1 MGGELVKVMEP
12 EILKGGE
19 LIEAQGRAEIDMQIT
34 TAKKYPRVLSKVRDK
49 VFEMAAID
57 KETAEKCWY
66 ALPRDG
72 KVISGPSVRLAEIV
86 VASYQNLRAASRVVA
101 IDDKHVTCQAV
112 CYDLENNVAIQTE
125 VKRRITDRYGNRYSE
140 DMIVTTSNA
149 GNSIAFR
156 NAVFKAIPM
165 VLFKSILDKVKKVGM
180 GDERTF
186 AAERDATINKI
197 VKMGAETKQI
207 AALLGKRGTPDMDTD
222 DVILLK
228 GIITAVEDGDT
239 TIEDAF
245 KAKPKPSTGK
255 IDMAAVKAGDPATH
269 QGHEDK
275 TPMPKKEEAKKEEPA
290 APTAKTAGTET
301 SRQAPPPREPGEEE
315 PEEAGGGEPEVSEE
329 MEAELASTKD
339 DLQATLAHLSQPQKE
354 AVLASCGILNLESC
368 TDLSRVKRALESA
381 KWAAENAQNPPQ
393 PKAKK
398 K

>member
-1 MGGELVKVMEP
+1 MGDIVKVMEP
-12 EILKGGE
+12 EILRGGE
-19 LIEAQGRAEIDMQIT
+19 LIEAQSRAEIDIQIS
-34 TAKKYPRVLSKVRDK
+34 TAKRFPRVLSKVRDK

-66 ALPRDG
+66 ALPRAG
-72 KVISGPSVRLAEIV
+72 KVIQGPSVRLAEIV
-86 VASYQNLRAASRVVA
+86 ASSFGNLRVGTRVVG
-101 IDDKHVTCQAV
+101 IDEKHVTCQAV

-125 VKRRITDRYGNRYSE
+125 VKRRITDSYGNRYSD

-149 GNSIAFR
+149 GSSIALR
-156 NAVFKAIPM
+156 NAVFKCIPM

-186 AAERDATINKI
+186 AAERDATVNKI
-197 VKMGAETKQI
+197 VKMGAEPKQI
-207 AALLGKRGTPDMDTD
+207 AALLGVRGTPDLDTD
-222 DVILLK
+222 DVIVLK

-239 TIEDAF
+239 TIQEAF
-245 KAKPKPSTGK
+245 KAKPAPEVGK
-255 IDMAAVKAGDPATH
+255 IDMASVKAGDPATH

-275 TPMPKKEEAKKEEPA
+275 TPMKPAKKKEEPKPEPKA
-290 APTAKTAGTET
+290 EEPK
-301 SRQAPPPREPGEEE
+301 PPAREPGEEE
-315 PEEAGGGEPEVSEE
+315 PEEAGGGEPELTEE
-329 MEAELASTKD
+329 AEAELTLAKD
-339 DLQATLAHLSQPQKE
+339 DLQATLTHLSNGQRE
-354 AVLASCGILNLESC
+354 AVLASCGIVNLESC